1 MQNCMCLCPA
11 YQGINCV
18 THKSTDTGKH
28 LLVEDFGFQAGS
40 GGVFGFM
47 NVCQSLVFLFALSLA
62 LAFAFCPL
70 GFVVL
75 GL

>member
-1 MQNCMCLCPA
+1 MCLSPA
-11 YQGINCV
+11 YQGLNCV
-18 THKSTDTGKH
+18 THKDKCINVDKH

-40 GGVFGFM
+40 GGVFGFTD
-47 NVCQSLVFLFALSLA
+47 VCQSLVFLFALSLA

>member
-1 MQNCMCLCPA
+1 MQNCMCLRPA
-11 YQGINCV
+11 YQGIYYV
-18 THKSTDTGKH
+18 THKSTDTDKH

-40 GGVFGFM
+40 GGVFGFTD
-47 NVCQSLVFLFALSLA
+47 VCQSLVFLFALSLA
-62 LAFAFCPL
+62 LAFALCPL